1 MPGTATGRV
10 SSMSSMAMTARPT
23 AGRLGWAI
31 FLIAAVG
38 VVLSCISVYDHY
50 KKDSSSFCNINETF
64 NCDIVNRSIYSE
76 IGGIPVSIIG
86 VVGYAAL
93 MVLSRMSWQ
102 RRHSLL
108 MLLGT
113 IGGLGFAL
121 YLTYI
126 EARVLMVWCI
136 VCLCSLAT
144 ISVLTILSSWQT
156 ARAWRT

>member
-1 MPGTATGRV
+1 MAAGTTTVLPGTGK
-10 SSMSSMAMTARPT
+10 
-23 AGRLGWAI
+23 LGWAI

-38 VVLSCISVYDHY
+38 VVLSSISVYDHY
-50 KKDSSSFCNINETF
+50 RKDPSEFCNINETF
-64 NCDIVNRSIYSE
+64 NCDIVNRSEYSE
-76 IGGIPVSIIG
+76 LAGIPVSIIG
-86 VVGYAAL
+86 VAGYAAL
-93 MVLSRMSWQ
+93 MVLSRMVWQ
-102 RRHSLL
+102 RRLSLL

>member
-1 MPGTATGRV
+1 
-10 SSMSSMAMTARPT
+10 MSSTTAATRPT

-38 VVLSCISVYDHY
+38 LVLSCVSVYDHY
-50 KKDSSSFCNINETF
+50 KKDPSAFCDINETF

-86 VVGYAAL
+86 VAGYAAL
-93 MVLSRMSWQ
+93 MVLSRMAGQ
-102 RRHSLL
+102 KRLSLL

>member
-1 MPGTATGRV
+1 MNPTD
-10 SSMSSMAMTARPT
+10 MTARPT

-31 FLIAAVG
+31 FLLAALG
-38 VVLSCISVYDHY
+38 VVLSSISVYDHY
-50 KKDSSSFCNINETF
+50 RKDPSEFCNINETF

-76 IGGIPVSIIG
+76 LAGIPVSIIG

-93 MVLSRMSWQ
+93 MVLSRMAGQ
-102 RRHSLL
+102 KRLSLL

-136 VCLCSLAT
+136 VCLCSLGT
-144 ISVLTILSSWQT
+144 ISLLTLLTTWQT
-156 ARAWRT
+156 ARVWRA